1 MSKTAANFRRVWTVP
16 IIVAIASL
24 VGLVSGLLG
33 DGVLDW
39 IAWFGLGAAVAVL
52 TWALVARRT

>member
-1 MSKTAANFRRVWTVP
+1 MSKTASNFRRVWTAP

-39 IAWFGLGAAVAVL
+39 MSWIGLGAAVVVL
-52 TWALVARRT
+52 AWALVARRT